1 MKLFLAITAIAICCF
16 DNAAAPQVHFTSWI
30 SMTQEQML
38 QERGCMLMTIKNDT
52 TSDVLVEE
60 YERLHREIVRHQDE
74 RQFK

>member
-1 MKLFLAITAIAICCF
+1 
-16 DNAAAPQVHFTSWI
+16 
-30 SMTQEQML
+30 MTQEQML
-38 QERGCMLMTIKNDT
+38 QERLMQLLMTIKNDT